1 MAKTETKAAKLRQYA
16 VQGVALI
23 EEKRLGLLTDDEF
36 DRRAKQLWEQAMG
49 KTEDKHED

>member
-1 MAKTETKAAKLRQYA
+1 MAKTETKAAKMRQYA

-36 DRRAKQLWEQAMG
+36 DKRARELWEMAVG
-49 KTEDKHED
+49 KGDKA